1 MKKSDLEIVGLQ
13 GCGALA
19 RCDAVNEY
27 MVKNPFSATFDCI
40 WTIFYLGYIA
50 GKRDE
55 RKRRKAG
62 TTNADA

>member
-13 GCGALA
+13 GCGAFL

-27 MVKNPFSATFDCI
+27 IVKNQFSATFDCI
-40 WTIFYLGYIA
+40 WVIFYLGYIA

-55 RKRRKAG
+55 RKRRKH
-62 TTNADA
+62 